1 MKTILTTLA
10 CATVL
15 ILSAQRPAL
24 QTFTSSKGNID
35 IQPLVHA
42 SMVITW
48 NKQVIYVDPYG
59 GGKLYEGLAAPDL
72 VLITDIH
79 PDHLNIETL
88 DAIDV
93 SKAKI
98 IAPQAVIDKLPE
110 AYKSKAVLLA
120 NNQDRKEGEITIHA
134 LAMYNLPEA
143 ADAMHTKGRGNG
155 YVLEMGGKRIY
166 ISGDTEDI
174 AEMRAL
180 KNIDVAFVC
189 MNLPYTMD
197 VEQAAS
203 AVLEFQPKV
212 VYAFHYRGKDGFADT
227 EKFKKLVNEKNK
239 KIEVRLLN
247 WYPTP

>member
-1 MKTILTTLA
+1 MKTLLATLA
-10 CATVL
+10 CAV
-15 ILSAQRPAL
+15 ILSVSAQRQPV

-72 VLITDIH
+72 LLITDIH
-79 PDHLNIETL
+79 QDHLNLETL
-88 DAIDV
+88 EAIDL

-98 IAPQAVIDKLPE
+98 IAPEAVIDKLPE
-110 AYKSKAVLLA
+110 AYKSKVVLLS
-120 NNQDRKEGEITIHA
+120 NNQDRKEGDITIHA

-155 YVLEMGGKRIY
+155 YVLELGGKRIY

-174 AEMRAL
+174 VEMRAL
-180 KNIDVAFVC
+180 KNIDAAFVC

-227 EKFKKLVNEKNK
+227 EKFKKLVNQKSK
-239 KIEVRLLN
+239 TIEVRLLN
-247 WYPTP
+247 WYTNP

>member
-1 MKTILTTLA
+1 MT
-10 CATVL
+10 
-15 ILSAQRPAL
+15 LSAQRQAV
-24 QTFTSSKGNID
+24 QSFTSTKGNID

-48 NKQVIYVDPYG
+48 NKQVIYIDPYG

-79 PDHLNIETL
+79 PDHLNPETL
-88 DAIDV
+88 NAIDL

-98 IAPQAVIDKLPE
+98 IAPQAVIDQLPE

-120 NNQDRKEGEITIHA
+120 NNQDRKEGDINIHA

-189 MNLPYTMD
+189 MNLPYTME

-227 EKFKKLVNEKNK
+227 EKFKSLVNEKNK
-239 KIEVRLLN
+239 KIDVRLLN
-247 WYPTP
+247 WYAGS

>member
-1 MKTILTTLA
+1 MKTLLTTLA
-10 CATVL
+10 CAVML
-15 ILSAQRPAL
+15 SLSAQRQAV
-24 QTFTSSKGNID
+24 QTFTSTKGNID

-48 NKQVIYVDPYG
+48 NKQVIYIDPYG

-79 PDHLNIETL
+79 QDHLNLETL
-88 DAIDV
+88 EAIDL

-110 AYKSKAVLLA
+110 NLKSKAVLIA
-120 NNQDRKEGEITIHA
+120 NNQDRTEGNLKIHA

-174 AEMRAL
+174 KEMRDL
-180 KNIDVAFVC
+180 KNIDIAFVC

-197 VEQAAS
+197 VDQAAS

-212 VYAFHYRGKDGFADT
+212 VYAYHYRGKDGFSDT
-227 EKFKKLVNEKNK
+227 EKFKQLVNEKNK

-247 WYPTP
+247 WYSN